1 MANRKR
7 KKGSLVTELL
17 EKLAS
22 AERLI
27 ETLYRENRR
36 LASYQRQTEAQ
47 ADELMAKLDTAARRA
62 DAFYAGLYDDA
73 RLN

>member
-17 EKLAS
+17 DKLAN

-47 ADELMAKLDTAARRA
+47 ADELMAKLDTAQRRA
-62 DAFYAGLYDDA
+62 DAFYSNLY
-73 RLN
+73 LNESCN

>member
-17 EKLAS
+17 EKLS
-22 AERLI
+22 NAERLI

-36 LASYQRQTEAQ
+36 LAAYQRQTEAQ